1 MSNLN
6 SFAELIRKGK
16 EDKRLKDLQEQE
28 RKKAEFTPLLG
39 DLFKTV
45 SNAKIVEQKRQNVVS
60 KVDELEAKIVTQDEV
75 TELVSEKL
83 DQLADTSEK
92 KLVQIVKKLQ
102 DDITNL
108 KKQISVKSTPNV
120 FSGAGSGE
128 VRVLRMD
135 DVDKTGLQDGAVM
148 TYSATLNK
156 LVFTMPQSGGTGT
169 VTDEEMPY
177 AKRIDFISD
186 AELYRAEALPGT
198 LESAPAWRI
207 RKITIGVDNDTTET
221 WANGNALYNKVWND
235 RLSYTYI

>member
-1 MSNLN
+1 MADLN

-28 RKKAEFTPLLG
+28 RKKAEFSPLLG

-60 KVDELEAKIVTQDEV
+60 KVDELEAKIISHDEV
-75 TELVSEKL
+75 TELVTEKL

-92 KLVQIVKKLQ
+92 KLVQIVRQLQ
-102 DDITNL
+102 DDISNL
-108 KKQISVKSTPNV
+108 KKQIVSKSTPNV
-120 FSGAGSGE
+120 FAGAGSGE

-156 LVFTMPQSGGTGT
+156 LVFTMPDTGGTT
-169 VTDEEMPY
+169 PDEEMPY
-177 AKRIDFISD
+177 AKRIDFITD
-186 AELYRAEALPGT
+186 NELYRAEAAVGT
-198 LESAPAWRI
+198 LDSSPAWRI
-207 RKITIGVDNDTTET
+207 RKIVIGADNDVTET
-221 WANGNALYNKVWND
+221 WASGSALYDKIWD
-235 RLSYTYI
+235 SRSSYTYI